1 MPALV
6 NPFAEPGRFKGRQEG
21 ERVFAGRLLERKFGE
36 TGCLGEWERD

>member
-21 ERVFAGRLLERKFGE
+21 ERVFAVLPLERKLGE
-36 TGCLGEWERD
+36 TGCLAEWERD